1 MRAARFGAGGTGTLK
16 AGLMCQTTIGCSIEG
31 QKAQCAE
38 RIKGTMMT
46 DALGG
51 YAAIPQMA
59 EEVIDGLRE
68 YAGNAG
74 AALRSPELA
83 RKIGLG
89 SRLVQVALCCLSA
102 NPNSGVVRRR
112 RTDELWDKYWFNDAQ
127 MEGALRD

>member
-1 MRAARFGAGGTGTLK
+1 MMADAFGGHTV
-16 AGLMCQTTIGCSIEG
+16 
-31 QKAQCAE
+31 
-38 RIKGTMMT
+38 
-46 DALGG
+46 
-51 YAAIPQMA
+51 IPQMA

-68 YAGNAG
+68 YARNPD

-83 RKIGLG
+83 RKLGLG

-127 MEGALRD
+127 MEGALRN